1 MLPDVAVRLTGSRF
15 RAGYRVSCGAAEA
28 AALAEA
34 LAVEQTLEFPAELL
48 ADGDI
53 RRRVKGQVEKVDPV
67 GENLFAVEISY
78 ADEVSGFELPQLL
91 NVLFGNVSLL
101 PGIRLERIDLTEALL
116 AHFRGPRFGRA
127 GLRRLVRAEE
137 RPLLAT
143 ALKPMGLPPAELARL
158 AGQFALG
165 GIDLI
170 KDDHGL
176 ANQPFAPWRERVAA
190 CAEAVRDANAHSD
203 GTSLYLPSASGPMED
218 LFERVLWAKRQG
230 AGGLLVIPGLVGW
243 DTMRALADSDEMGL
257 PIMSHPAFL
266 GGFTDDRRGVAPAVL
281 FGALMRLA
289 GADAVIY
296 PNYGGRFSFSREQC
310 LDIADGTAAPM
321 GRLASIFPV
330 PSGGMTLE
338 RVPEMLG
345 TYGHDVILLIGGGLF
360 SAGPSLTDTCRR
372 FRGLV
377 DESFA

>member
-1 MLPDVAVRLTGSRF
+1 MLPDVAVQLTGSRF
-15 RAGYRVSCGAAEA
+15 RAGYRVSCRPAEA

-101 PGIRLERIDLTEALL
+101 PGIRLERIDLTAALL

-127 GLRRLVRAEE
+127 GLRRLVHAEA

-203 GTSLYLPSASGPMED
+203 GASLYLPSASGPIA
-218 LFERVLWAKRQG
+218 RCHSSTIAT
-230 AGGLLVIPGLVGW
+230 I
-243 DTMRALADSDEMGL
+243 T
-257 PIMSHPAFL
+257 PIS
-266 GGFTDDRRGVAPAVL
+266 G
-281 FGALMRLA
+281 
-289 GADAVIY
+289 
-296 PNYGGRFSFSREQC
+296 N
-310 LDIADGTAAPM
+310 GTPI
-321 GRLASIFPV
+321 RLASLWRKVIGDQYYAQ
-330 PSGGMTLE
+330 SGGESWHAAPASEAELVAYE
-338 RVPEMLG
+338 R
-345 TYGHDVILLIGGGLF
+345 
-360 SAGPSLTDTCRR
+360 A
-372 FRGLV
+372 
-377 DESFA
+377 